1 MASPSSRKWPTFLI
15 RGCGHP
21 LVSVEALS
29 LLTNVP
35 GAPNPQSP
43 TPDSWI
49 ESAAQTLGFEAQP
62 AETSY
67 AEFERQLSRMG
78 PALIAVGPAFLAL
91 LPSAI
96 LLTPEHTKVR
106 VDPAVIRSALCAD
119 VEAPIFREIQQTLDR
134 AQIPPSKQARA
145 RDAILRERLS
155 SKRIRGIWLLRLPPG
170 ANFREQLRR
179 AHIPRRLAA
188 LASAHAIQYL
198 LWILAWYIVGS
209 NVLGGGTDR
218 AWLIPWALL
227 LVTLVPLRVL
237 ITRLQGSIAIGAGA
251 LLKQRLFFGSLR
263 MDPDSIRHQGA
274 GQLLGRVLESEAL
287 EALALSGGFLA
298 LVALIEIIV
307 AIFVLAFGA
316 GGTFAIGIALPL
328 AARRGLDRLAI
339 FSKKSRLDGCS
350 PPDDARSGREHGRAS
365 HAPGPTGRRS
375 LA

>member
-1 MASPSSRKWPTFLI
+1 MAIRAIWRAIPNPASTPCSKPSAPSGKSFGMARSGVTFVWKMANFPDSWLWPSSRL
-15 RGCGHP
+15 G
-21 LVSVEALS
+21 EALS

-43 TPDSWI
+43 IPDSWI

-67 AEFERQLSRMG
+67 AEFERQLGRMG

-91 LPSAI
+91 LPCAV
-96 LLTPEHTKVR
+96 LTPEHTKVR

-119 VEAPIFREIQQTLDR
+119 VEAPILGEIQAMLDR

-170 ANFREQLRR
+170 ANFRDQLRQ

-209 NVLGGGTDR
+209 NVLRGGTDR
-218 AWLIPWALL
+218 GWLIPWSLL
-227 LVTLVPLRVL
+227 LLTLVPLRVL
-237 ITRLQGSIAIGAGA
+237 ITRLQGSIAIGTGA

-263 MDPDSIRHQGA
+263 LDPDSIRHQGA

-287 EALALSGGFLA
+287 EALALSGGFL
-298 LVALIEIIV
+298 
-307 AIFVLAFGA
+307 
-316 GGTFAIGIALPL
+316 P
-328 AARRGLDRLAI
+328 
-339 FSKKSRLDGCS
+339 
-350 PPDDARSGREHGRAS
+350 
-365 HAPGPTGRRS
+365 
-375 LA
+375 